1 MENTTLNDKEKKVLE
16 YIKKQIK
23 DTGYPPSVREICA
36 ALGFKS
42 TSSAHQY
49 IWRLAEKGYIDKGD
63 LKTRAIR
70 VVGTESTISV
80 PIVGKVAA
88 GEPILATENIED
100 YMSIGESF
108 FTKDALQNDN
118 FILKVQGESMI
129 EAGINDGDYIIV
141 TKQSTARNG
150 QIVVAMIEGEATV
163 KTFYKEDGYIRLQPE
178 NSTMDPIIVKDCQI
192 LGKVIGLFRKG
203 TAPTETGSEDT
214 DPIPSVTNVKS
225 TITNNNTVNLTWT
238 GLSADDM
245 LNLYVDDSFGTLG
258 YDIYIKDGQNGKENY
273 VGTTTSNSYTHVT
286 NYSNPIYIIYTAYSN
301 YKTNKS
307 KGVEHKVQITTDFD
321 IIVKDCEINTQN
333 EIDSCTKGISV
344 LYNSVDVTNK
354 STIKVL
360 NNANNSIKYEITYQG
375 KVKTVNGK
383 LTIKQPTTTSSQL
396 Q

>member
-108 FTKDALQNDN
+108 FTKEALQNDN

-192 LGKVIGLFRKG
+192 LGKVIGLFRK
-203 TAPTETGSEDT
+203 
-214 DPIPSVTNVKS
+214 I
-225 TITNNNTVNLTWT
+225 
-238 GLSADDM
+238 
-245 LNLYVDDSFGTLG
+245 
-258 YDIYIKDGQNGKENY
+258 
-273 VGTTTSNSYTHVT
+273 
-286 NYSNPIYIIYTAYSN
+286 
-301 YKTNKS
+301 
-307 KGVEHKVQITTDFD
+307 
-321 IIVKDCEINTQN
+321 
-333 EIDSCTKGISV
+333 
-344 LYNSVDVTNK
+344 
-354 STIKVL
+354 
-360 NNANNSIKYEITYQG
+360 
-375 KVKTVNGK
+375 
-383 LTIKQPTTTSSQL
+383 
-396 Q
+396 

>member
-49 IWRLAEKGYIDKGD
+49 IWRLAEKGY

-192 LGKVIGLFRKG
+192 LGKVIGLFRK
-203 TAPTETGSEDT
+203 
-214 DPIPSVTNVKS
+214 I
-225 TITNNNTVNLTWT
+225 
-238 GLSADDM
+238 
-245 LNLYVDDSFGTLG
+245 
-258 YDIYIKDGQNGKENY
+258 
-273 VGTTTSNSYTHVT
+273 
-286 NYSNPIYIIYTAYSN
+286 
-301 YKTNKS
+301 
-307 KGVEHKVQITTDFD
+307 
-321 IIVKDCEINTQN
+321 
-333 EIDSCTKGISV
+333 
-344 LYNSVDVTNK
+344 
-354 STIKVL
+354 
-360 NNANNSIKYEITYQG
+360 
-375 KVKTVNGK
+375 
-383 LTIKQPTTTSSQL
+383 
-396 Q
+396 